1 MKVLLGVL
9 LLWTASS
16 YAGSVRLLNDSPY
29 VLRAVI
35 RGNDGSFLGEMVVNP
50 QYGTTWTDSNLDM
63 LQRSPRSRTPFT
75 VLWYCMDGASF
86 SICTDVGS
94 AATVTAQGCEG
105 ARICRPPNP
114 PAPSAPAPEGQ
125 YLHPAPGE
133 KPGGTSAEDQPP
145 LRGY

>member
-1 MKVLLGVL
+1 MKILLGAL
-9 LLWTASS
+9 LLLTATS

-50 QYGTTWTDSNLDM
+50 QYGTTWTDTSLNM

-75 VLWYCMDGASF
+75 VLWYCMDGNTF
-86 SICTDVGS
+86 SISTDVGS
-94 AATVTAQGCEG
+94 ASTVTAQGGDG
-105 ARICRPPNP
+105 ARICRPPVP

-133 KPGGTSAEDQPP
+133 KPGQNPEDQPP